1 MMNLYAMKKI
11 NFLLILLCSL
21 QITNSDAQNLIPNGS
36 FEDSTGDNQWF
47 TSFKYCKLPWSIS
60 LFKKVNNSVWDE
72 EGYEYKGFL
81 PFDGN
86 NCISIQLFVTED
98 HFSQYVIASIP
109 TLQTGKTYNFT
120 FNITASDSCGYA
132 VDNID
137 ALFCNSK
144 YLRQNISCLSPQKI
158 YVSPTLSFNISELKK
173 QNSEGN
179 WLRMEASFV
188 ANGDEN
194 ILVVGN
200 FSNDKNEKYWSKR
213 KIGFKRT
220 YEFNHSL
227 KYAADYYLDNFA
239 LVLVK

>member
-1 MMNLYAMKKI
+1 MKTIYLLLVLFCNLQVI
-11 NFLLILLCSL
+11 
-21 QITNSDAQNLIPNGS
+21 NSDAQNLIPNGS
-36 FEDSTGDNQWF
+36 FEDSIETNQWF
-47 TSFKYCKLPWSIS
+47 TSFKYCKLPWDVA
-60 LFKKVNNSVWDE
+60 LFKRIDNSVWDE
-72 EGYEYKGFL
+72 EGYEYKGFV

-86 NCISIQLFVTED
+86 NCISIQLFVTEN
-98 HFSQYVIASIP
+98 HFSQYIIVSIP
-109 TLQTGKTYNFT
+109 PLHIGKTYNLT

-144 YLRQNISCLSPQKI
+144 YLKQNISCLSPQKI
-158 YVSPTLSFNISELKK
+158 YVSPTLSFNIAELKK

-194 ILVVGN
+194 LLAIGN
-200 FSNDKNEKYWSKR
+200 FSNDKKEKYWSKR

-227 KYAADYYLDNFA
+227 KAAANYYLDNFA